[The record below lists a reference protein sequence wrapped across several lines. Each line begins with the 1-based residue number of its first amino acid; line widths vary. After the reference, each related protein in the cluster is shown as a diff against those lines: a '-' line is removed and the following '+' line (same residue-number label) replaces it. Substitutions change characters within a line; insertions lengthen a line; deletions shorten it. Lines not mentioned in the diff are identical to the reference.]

1 MHSEQQTEC
10 GACARAGGQVSP
22 DWPAAAQQNVVAE
35 HEAEGGCFCSC
46 LLLLRSP
53 PSSVGLMHVLLQVA
67 AAGIVVALIF
77 IIFCFVCFSHGNCL
91 AKKQ

>member
-1 MHSEQQTEC
+1 
-10 GACARAGGQVSP
+10 
-22 DWPAAAQQNVVAE
+22 
-35 HEAEGGCFCSC
+35 
-46 LLLLRSP
+46 
-53 PSSVGLMHVLLQVA
+53 MHVRLQVA